1 MHVRNAVIVYN
12 RISEHF
18 PDSHKTGESM
28 FVMVKQLIAD
38 EKRDDLKI
46 LAQGYLAQLTKRR
59 HTWGGSDQAP
69 PKTSE
74 EKTGAPAEKSPTVDD
89 KTATQQ
95 TEKADIRQEA
105 RLRDRLDA
113 RKQSRSGPV
122 KEISIKR
129 SSEQREVPTAPASDR
144 HDSQQQKAD
153 SGRNNNLPNK
163 PSAST
168 GRQIHS
174 NGEKTAQQA
183 QPRSRSP
190 STNGKRRSPPP
201 SRSDSR
207 ANTPR
212 YVCVM

>member
-1 MHVRNAVIVYN
+1 MHVRNAVIVFN

-28 FVMVKQLIAD
+28 YAMVKQLIAD

-69 PKTSE
+69 PKPAE
-74 EKTGAPAEKSPTVDD
+74 EKPDAPAEKSPADDD
-89 KTATQQ
+89 KASTQQ
-95 TEKADIRQEA
+95 SEKADIRQEA

-144 HDSQQQKAD
+144 HDAPQQKAD
-153 SGRNNNLPNK
+153 SGRNNGLPTK
-163 PSAST
+163 PSANT

-174 NGEKTAQQA
+174 NGDRTAQQT

-190 STNGKRRSPPP
+190 STTGKRRSPPP

-212 YVCVM
+212 YA